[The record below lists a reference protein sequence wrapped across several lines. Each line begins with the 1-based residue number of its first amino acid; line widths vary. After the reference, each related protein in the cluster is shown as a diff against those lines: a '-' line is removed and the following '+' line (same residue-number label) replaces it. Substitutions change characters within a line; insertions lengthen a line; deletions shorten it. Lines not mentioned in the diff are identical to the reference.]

1 MSLTSAYD
9 SVCHGA
15 PASFPLFVL
24 LRWTTA
30 NPLSQTPTLNAR
42 PIVRA
47 VKQACRRGVSVS
59 LLLDL
64 GFNDKGESIPFQG
77 GTNEEVVVR
86 LYKALRAEKK
96 EQYLKVYW
104 YTGKDQVRPL
114 NAVKKQ
120 RNCHI
125 KFAAYDDEVLII
137 GNGNQ
142 DSQSWFHSQEVN
154 IMVDSKVS
162 FGFYLWDQVE
172 RGDDDG

>member
-1 MSLTSAYD
+1 M
-9 SVCHGA
+9 
-15 PASFPLFVL
+15 F
-24 LRWTTA
+24 
-30 NPLSQTPTLNAR
+30 SQSPTLNAR

-47 VKQACRRGVSVS
+47 IKQACRRGVEVI

-77 GTNEEVVVR
+77 GTNEEVVDR
-86 LYKALRAEKK
+86 LYKALRKEKK
-96 EQYLKVYW
+96 EQFLKVYW

-125 KFAAYDDEVLII
+125 KFAAYDDQVLII

-154 IMVDSKVS
+154 VMVDSKVRS
-162 FGFYLWDQVE
+162 VQLYLRKKDIWSPAE
-172 RGDDDG
+172 DGRIMLRR